1 MHPVHLLRMLLHSV
15 KDLLQQIFQPV
26 QLLRDSFSF
35 DPVIQIPQMTDV
47 FHSFCHNTVQLLL
60 SAALLRILCVGVRC
74 ILFFFLLTALLLLQI
89 GFLRLQILTVD
100 HIIEHKAGLFIIQM
114 SVRKHS
120 GF

>member
-15 KDLLQQIFQPV
+15 KDLLQQIFQLV

-47 FHSFCHNTVQLLL
+47 FHSFCHNTVQFLL
-60 SAALLRILCVGVRC
+60 SAVLLRILCIGACC
-74 ILFFFLLTALLLLQI
+74 ILFLLLLQI

>member
-47 FHSFCHNTVQLLL
+47 FHSFCHHTVHFLL
-60 SAALLRILCVGVRC
+60 S
-74 ILFFFLLTALLLLQI
+74 ALLLLQI

>member
-26 QLLRDSFSF
+26 QLLRDRFSF

-47 FHSFCHNTVQLLL
+47 FHSFCHNTVQFLL
-60 SAALLRILCVGVRC
+60 SAVLIRILCIGARC
-74 ILFFFLLTALLLLQI
+74 ILFLLLLTDLLLLQI